1 MNYSKSAVPYLL
13 LLIVLVIGV
22 PFANHQ
28 AQKKQHIKIEIK
40 NKPVVQNQAPIALKY

>member
-22 PFANHQ
+22 PVVNHQ
-28 AQKKQHIKIEIK
+28 IEKKQHLKIEIK
-40 NKPVVQNQAPIALKY
+40 HKPVIQNQAPIALK